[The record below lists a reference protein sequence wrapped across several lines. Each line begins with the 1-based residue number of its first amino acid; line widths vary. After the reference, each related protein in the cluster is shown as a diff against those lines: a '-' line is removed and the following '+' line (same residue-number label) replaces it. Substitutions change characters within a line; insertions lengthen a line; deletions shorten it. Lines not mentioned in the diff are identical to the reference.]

1 MSIKPKEQLMRQVAH
16 TQRKKDTSRRSK
28 VSLKKQEKAL
38 AISQG
43 RLRALVETTSD
54 WIWEIDS
61 RGVYTYVSPKVT
73 ELLGYSVEEVLG
85 KTPFD
90 LMQPG
95 EADRIALIVQ
105 PIKDNA
111 QPIRNL
117 ENINAHKDGR
127 CVVLETSGVPILDT
141 LGTVVGYRG
150 IDRDIT
156 DRKQMEE
163 RLKKSEER
171 FRSLSEASLEA
182 IVFSEDG
189 IIVDANEALNRLFGY
204 DGEDLRGR
212 PATDFIVPERRTFTD
227 ERMRTRTE
235 GIYETLGLRKDGG
248 VFPIEVNPREFEHDG
263 RKLRISAVRDLTDR
277 KKIEKQ
283 LKDYQEHLQRL
294 VEERTNELKESE
306 KKYRNIFE
314 NAQEGI
320 FQSTP
325 DGRFIS
331 ANPSLASMF
340 GSKTPEE
347 LIELITDIPEQLYA
361 DPARRLELV
370 DILTHAGVV
379 QDFEFQVRRQD
390 GVIKYVSMN
399 ARGVRDEHGK
409 MLYYEGTVQDITEKK
424 AAEKTLDAERQS
436 LEEANTALKVLL
448 KRREEDRKELEE
460 KILANVQ
467 QLVMPHVKKLKKNV
481 LDPVQQMSIGLVESN
496 LNEIISPFLH
506 NIQGFKFTPRQLEV
520 ATLIREGK
528 TTKDIAGFL
537 NVSKDAI
544 DLLRFQIRKKLGLN
558 KEKTNLQ
565 SYLKSLR

>member
-1 MSIKPKEQLMRQVAH
+1 MNNKPKEQLMRQVAH
-16 TQRKKDTSRRSK
+16 TQRQKDTSRRSK
-28 VSLKKQEKAL
+28 ASLKKQEKAL

-61 RGVYTYVSPKVT
+61 RGVYAYVSPKVT

-90 LMQPG
+90 LMPPG

-105 PIKDNA
+105 PIIDNA

-117 ENINAHKDGR
+117 ENINAHQDGR

-141 LGTVVGYRG
+141 VGTVVGYRG

-182 IVFSEDG
+182 IIFSEDG

-212 PATDFIVPERRTFTD
+212 PATDFIVPERRAFTD

-235 GIYETLGLRKDGG
+235 GIYETMGLRKDGG
-248 VFPIEVNPREFEHDG
+248 VFPIEVNPREFVHDG
-263 RKLRISAVRDLTDR
+263 RKLRISAVRDLADR

-283 LKDYQEHLQRL
+283 LNDYQEHLERL

-340 GSKTPEE
+340 GSETPEE

-424 AAEKTLDAERQS
+424 AAEKTLEAEHQS

-448 KRREEDRKELEE
+448 KHREEDRKELEE

>member
-1 MSIKPKEQLMRQVAH
+1 MRQVAH
-16 TQRKKDTSRRSK
+16 TQRQKDTSRRSK
-28 VSLKKQEKAL
+28 ASLKKQEKAL

-73 ELLGYSVEEVLG
+73 ELLGYNVEEVLG

-90 LMQPG
+90 LMPPG
-95 EADRIALIVQ
+95 EADRNALIVQ
-105 PIKDNA
+105 PIIDNA

-141 LGTVVGYRG
+141 AGTVVGYRG

-212 PATDFIVPERRTFTD
+212 PATDFIVPERRAFTD

-248 VFPIEVNPREFEHDG
+248 VFPIEVNPREFVHDG

-277 KKIEKQ
+277 RKIEKQ
-283 LKDYQEHLQRL
+283 LKDYQEHLERL

-340 GSKTPEE
+340 GSETPEE

-424 AAEKTLDAERQS
+424 AAEKTLEAERQS

-448 KRREEDRKELEE
+448 KHREEDRKELEE

>member
-1 MSIKPKEQLMRQVAH
+1 MNNKPKEQLMRQVAH
-16 TQRKKDTSRRSK
+16 TQRQKDTSRRSK
-28 VSLKKQEKAL
+28 ASLKKQEKAL

-85 KTPFD
+85 KTPFG
-90 LMQPG
+90 LMPPG

-105 PIKDNA
+105 PIIDNA

-141 LGTVVGYRG
+141 AGTVVWYRG

-212 PATDFIVPERRTFTD
+212 PATDFIVPERRAFTD

-248 VFPIEVNPREFEHDG
+248 VFPIEVNPREFVHDG

-283 LKDYQEHLQRL
+283 LKDYQEHLERL

-340 GSKTPEE
+340 GSETPEE

-424 AAEKTLDAERQS
+424 AAEKTLEAERQS

-448 KRREEDRKELEE
+448 KHREEDRKELEE

>member
-1 MSIKPKEQLMRQVAH
+1 MNIKPKEKLMRQVAR
-16 TQRKKDTSRRSK
+16 TQRQKDTSRRSK

-105 PIKDNA
+105 PTIDNA

-141 LGTVVGYRG
+141 VGTVVGYRG

-182 IVFSEDG
+182 IVFSEDA

-212 PATDFIVPERRTFTD
+212 PATDFIVPERRAFTD

>member
-90 LMQPG
+90 LMPPG
-95 EADRIALIVQ
+95 EADRNALIVQ
-105 PIKDNA
+105 PIIDNA

-340 GSKTPEE
+340 GSETPEE

>member
-1 MSIKPKEQLMRQVAH
+1 MRQVAH
-16 TQRKKDTSRRSK
+16 TQRQKDTSRRSK
-28 VSLKKQEKAL
+28 ASLKKQEKAL

-90 LMQPG
+90 LMPPG
-95 EADRIALIVQ
+95 EADRNALIVQ
-105 PIKDNA
+105 PIIDNA

-141 LGTVVGYRG
+141 AGTVVGYRG

-212 PATDFIVPERRTFTD
+212 PATDFIVPERRAFTD

-248 VFPIEVNPREFEHDG
+248 VFPIEVNPREFVHDG

-283 LKDYQEHLQRL
+283 LKDYQEHLERL

-340 GSKTPEE
+340 GSETPEE

-424 AAEKTLDAERQS
+424 AAEKTLEAERQS

-448 KRREEDRKELEE
+448 KHREEDRKELEE

>member
-1 MSIKPKEQLMRQVAH
+1 MNNKPKEQLMRQVAH
-16 TQRKKDTSRRSK
+16 TQRQKDTSRRSK
-28 VSLKKQEKAL
+28 ASLKKQEKTL

-90 LMQPG
+90 LMPPG
-95 EADRIALIVQ
+95 EADRIALIIQ
-105 PIKDNA
+105 PIIDNA

-127 CVVLETSGVPILDT
+127 CVVLETSGIPILDT
-141 LGTVVGYRG
+141 AGTVVGYRG

-189 IIVDANEALNRLFGY
+189 IIVDANEALNRLFSY

-212 PATDFIVPERRTFTD
+212 PATDFIVPERRAFTD

-248 VFPIEVNPREFEHDG
+248 VFPIEVNPREFVHDG

-340 GSKTPEE
+340 GSETPEE

-424 AAEKTLDAERQS
+424 AAEKTLEAERQS

-448 KRREEDRKELEE
+448 KHREEDRKELEE

>member
-1 MSIKPKEQLMRQVAH
+1 MKNKPKEQLMRQVAH
-16 TQRKKDTSRRSK
+16 TQRQKDTSRRSK
-28 VSLKKQEKAL
+28 ASLKKQEKAL

-61 RGVYTYVSPKVT
+61 RGVYAYVSPKVT

-90 LMQPG
+90 LMPPG
-95 EADRIALIVQ
+95 EADRNALIVQ
-105 PIKDNA
+105 PIIDNA

-141 LGTVVGYRG
+141 AGTVVGYRG

-212 PATDFIVPERRTFTD
+212 PATDFIVPERRAFTD

-248 VFPIEVNPREFEHDG
+248 VFPIEVNPREFVHDG

-283 LKDYQEHLQRL
+283 LKDYQEHLERL

-340 GSKTPEE
+340 GSETPEE

-424 AAEKTLDAERQS
+424 AAEKTLEAEHQS

-448 KRREEDRKELEE
+448 KHREEDRKELEE

>member
-1 MSIKPKEQLMRQVAH
+1 MNNKPKEQLMRQVAH

-105 PIKDNA
+105 PIIDNA

-182 IVFSEDG
+182 IVFSEDA

-283 LKDYQEHLQRL
+283 LKDYQEHLERL

-520 ATLIREGK
+520 ATLIREGR

>member
-1 MSIKPKEQLMRQVAH
+1 MR
-16 TQRKKDTSRRSK
+16 
-28 VSLKKQEKAL
+28 
-38 AISQG
+38 I
-43 RLRALVETTSD
+43 
-54 WIWEIDS
+54 
-61 RGVYTYVSPKVT
+61 
-73 ELLGYSVEEVLG
+73 
-85 KTPFD
+85 
-90 LMQPG
+90 
-95 EADRIALIVQ
+95 
-105 PIKDNA
+105 
-111 QPIRNL
+111 
-117 ENINAHKDGR
+117 KDGR

-141 LGTVVGYRG
+141 VGTVVGYRG

-212 PATDFIVPERRTFTD
+212 PATDFIVPERRAFTD

-248 VFPIEVNPREFEHDG
+248 VFPIEVNPREFVHDG

-283 LKDYQEHLQRL
+283 LNDYQEHLERL

-340 GSKTPEE
+340 GSETPEE
-347 LIELITDIPEQLYA
+347 LIELINDIPEQLYV

-424 AAEKTLDAERQS
+424 EAEKTLEAEHQS

-448 KRREEDRKELEE
+448 KHREEDRKELEE

>member
-1 MSIKPKEQLMRQVAH
+1 MKNKPKEQLMRQVAH
-16 TQRKKDTSRRSK
+16 TQRQKDTSRRSK
-28 VSLKKQEKAL
+28 ASLKKQEKAL

-90 LMQPG
+90 LMPPG
-95 EADRIALIVQ
+95 EADRNALIVQ
-105 PIKDNA
+105 PIIDNA

-141 LGTVVGYRG
+141 AGTVVGYRG

-212 PATDFIVPERRTFTD
+212 PATDFIVPERRAFTD

-248 VFPIEVNPREFEHDG
+248 VFPIEVNPREFVHDG

-277 KKIEKQ
+277 KKIENQ
-283 LKDYQEHLQRL
+283 LKDYQEHLERL

-340 GSKTPEE
+340 GSETPEE

-520 ATLIREGK
+520 ATLIREGR